1 MTQNQNTEV
10 GHLEDLELQQVA
22 SLRQSANELISQIG
36 QLEVQK
42 ARMLGHMSDIEER
55 AQGVLNAAK
64 QRFGV
69 QDKPCFI
76 TGDGKIMLA
85 VPPDAGQPG

>member
-1 MTQNQNTEV
+1 MQNTEI
-10 GHLEDLELQQVA
+10 GQLEELELKQVA
-22 SLRQSANELISQIG
+22 SLRQAANEMINQIG

-42 ARMLGHMSDIEER
+42 ARILGQMSDIEER

-85 VPPDAGQPG
+85 TPPDAGQPG